1 MEAKTI
7 KSLIDQAIDDILQKP
22 KIDDAVPNFLK
33 LDKDKNVEVIKV
45 ENIQLAQKKLE
56 APSTGSL
63 DDAMPANIS

>member
-7 KSLIDQAIDDILQKP
+7 KSLIDQAIDDILKP
-22 KIDDAVPNFLK
+22 KNEDACPDFLK
-33 LDKDKNVEVIKV
+33 LEKDKKVEVIKV

-63 DDAMPANIS
+63 DESMPAKIS